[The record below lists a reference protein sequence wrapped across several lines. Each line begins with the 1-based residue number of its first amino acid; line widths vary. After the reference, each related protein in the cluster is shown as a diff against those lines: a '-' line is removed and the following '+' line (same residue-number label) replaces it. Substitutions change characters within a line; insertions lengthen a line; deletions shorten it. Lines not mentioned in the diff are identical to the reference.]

1 MKLLVFDT
9 ETSGLPKKGAN
20 FDNLNKY
27 PYILQ
32 ISYIFYDTSNENI
45 VIKDHYIDVGDD
57 VIISPESYKIHK
69 ITKQYLNE
77 NGKSIIYVLREFNEF
92 VDKADI
98 VIGHNINFDKNMITI
113 ECLRNNVVN
122 KFITYK
128 NNVKFNKLLYCTMY
142 KSKNICKILKYDKNN
157 KPYFKNPKLIEL
169 YQFLYPEKELPKDL
183 HNSIVDVLLTFKCY
197 MKIVHDSDIINN
209 KISLLETKYGI

>member
-9 ETSGLPKKGAN
+9 ETSGLPQKGAN